1 MPVSGQT
8 LLRLYCDVSA
18 NYSHVHLCNVC
29 YYALLQVVKE
39 RAYSLTWHPSPHKLV
54 AVAGDKIG
62 NIGLWCVDAA
72 QDSDFATAAADD
84 ATVEDSDTELDEAAL
99 AANSTVLKTS
109 RSSRGSGTTSMR
121 SSKGGADGV
130 YLYKPHMGS
139 VSRLQFAPG

>member
-1 MPVSGQT
+1 VH
-8 LLRLYCDVSA
+8 YCCTAHYV
-18 NYSHVHLCNVC
+18 
-29 YYALLQVVKE
+29 QIVKE
-39 RAYSLTWHPSPHKLV
+39 RAYSLTWHPSPHKLIT
-54 AVAGDKIG
+54 VAGDKTG
-62 NIGLWCVDAA
+62 NIGLWCIEAA

-84 ATVEDSDTELDEAAL
+84 TIVEDSDTELDEAAL

-109 RSSRGSGTTSMR
+109 SRRGGRGSGSTSMR